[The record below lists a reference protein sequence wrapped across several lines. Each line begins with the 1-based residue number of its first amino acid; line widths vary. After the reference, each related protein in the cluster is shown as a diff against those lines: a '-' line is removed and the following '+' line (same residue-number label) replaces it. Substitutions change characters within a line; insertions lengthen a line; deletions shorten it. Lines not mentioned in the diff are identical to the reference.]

1 MAIRERLSG
10 NEAVATAMKQI
21 NPDTV
26 AAYPI
31 TPSTEIPQYFSNFVA
46 NGSVDTE
53 FVAVESE
60 HSAMS
65 ACIGAS
71 AAGARV
77 MSATSSQGLAYMF
90 EMLYIA
96 SGMRLPLTLIVANRA
111 LSAPLN
117 IHNDHSDSMGA
128 RDSGFIQLYSEN
140 NQEAYDNTIMAVK
153 ITEKTKIPV
162 MVCYDGF
169 ITSHSVENI
178 SLLETDKVREFI
190 GEYKP
195 DEYLL
200 DPNQNIAMG
209 PLDMQKTYFK
219 HRIELATAME
229 NAKNI
234 IEDISEEY
242 FKLTGRKYNLF
253 ESYKLDDAEIG
264 IVVLNSTAGTTKVAV
279 DEFRKN
285 GIKVGLL
292 KPRTFR
298 PLPHDQI
305 ANELKNL
312 KAIAILDKC
321 DSINGYS
328 GPLFSEITSSLYS
341 EGLNIPAINYVYGL
355 GGTDVTVENINE
367 VIETLQSIQK
377 ERDKDRRYKIKNVK
391 RYLGIDKKEVNES
404 GI

>member
-31 TPSTEIPQYFSNFVA
+31 TPSTEVPQYFSNFVA
-46 NGSVDTE
+46 NGSVSTE
-53 FVAVESE
+53 FIAVESE

-71 AAGARV
+71 AAGGRV

-96 SGMRLPLTLIVANRA
+96 SGMRLPITLICANRA

-117 IHNDHSDSMGA
+117 IHNDHSDSLGV
-128 RDSGFIQLYSEN
+128 RDCGFIQLYSEN

-153 ITEKTKIPV
+153 IAERAKLPV

-178 SLLETDKVREFI
+178 SLMENEEVKNFI

-195 DEYLL
+195 SEFLL
-200 DPNQNIAMG
+200 DPEKNISMG
-209 PLDMQKTYFK
+209 PLDLQKYYFK
-219 HRIELATAME
+219 HRKELADAMIDS
-229 NAKNI
+229 KKI
-234 IEDISEEY
+234 INEVSEEFY
-242 FKLTGRKYNLF
+242 KITGRKYDIF
-253 ESYKLDDAEIG
+253 EKYMMDDAEIG
-264 IVVLNSTAGTTKVAV
+264 IVALNSTAGTIKDTV
-279 DEFRKN
+279 DKLRKK
-285 GIKVGLL
+285 GIKAGLI

-298 PLPHDQI
+298 PLPWNEI
-305 ANELKNL
+305 ATSLKDL
-312 KAIAILDKC
+312 KALAIMDKC
-321 DSINGYS
+321 DSVNAYAA
-328 GPLFSEITSSLYS
+328 PLFTEITSAMYS
-341 EGLNIPAINYVYGL
+341 SKVYVPTVNYIYGL
-355 GGTDVTVENINE
+355 GGTDVTNKDIENIFEN
-367 VIETLQSIQK
+367 LS
-377 ERDKDRRYKIKNVK
+377 KISKTYRTSK
-391 RYLGIDKKEVNES
+391 TTYYLGFDD
-404 GI
+404 

>member
-31 TPSTEIPQYFSNFVA
+31 TPSTEVPQYFSNFVS
-46 NGSVDTE
+46 NGSVSTE
-53 FVAVESE
+53 FIAVESE

-71 AAGARV
+71 AAGGRV
-77 MSATSSQGLAYMF
+77 MSATSSQGLALMF

-96 SGMRLPLTLIVANRA
+96 SGMRLPITLICANRA

-128 RDSGFIQLYSEN
+128 RDAGFIQLYCES

-153 ITEKTKIPV
+153 IAEKAKLPV

-178 SLLETDKVREFI
+178 MLMENEEVKNFV

-200 DPNQNIAMG
+200 DPERNISMG
-209 PLDMQKTYFK
+209 PLDVQKYYFK
-219 HRIELATAME
+219 HRKELADAMRD
-229 NAKNI
+229 AKDI
-234 IEDISEEY
+234 IKEVSEEFY
-242 FKLTGRKYNLF
+242 KVTGRKYDLY
-253 ESYKLDDAEIG
+253 EKYMMDDAEIG
-264 IVVLNSTAGTTKVAV
+264 IVVLNSTAGTAKDAV
-279 DEFRKN
+279 DNLREK
-285 GIKVGLL
+285 GIKAGLI
-292 KPRTFR
+292 KPRAFR
-298 PLPHDQI
+298 PLPWNEI
-305 ANELKNL
+305 SLELKEL
-312 KAIAILDKC
+312 KALAIMDKA
-321 DSINGYS
+321 DSINGYAA
-328 GPLFSEITSSLYS
+328 PLFTELTSAMYS
-341 EGLNIPAINYVYGL
+341 SKVYVPAVNYIYGL
-355 GGTDVTVENINE
+355 GGTDVTVKDIEKIYENLSEISKTYR
-367 VIETLQSIQK
+367 V
-377 ERDKDRRYKIKNVK
+377 DKVTH
-391 RYLGIDKKEVNES
+391 YLGLED
-404 GI
+404 